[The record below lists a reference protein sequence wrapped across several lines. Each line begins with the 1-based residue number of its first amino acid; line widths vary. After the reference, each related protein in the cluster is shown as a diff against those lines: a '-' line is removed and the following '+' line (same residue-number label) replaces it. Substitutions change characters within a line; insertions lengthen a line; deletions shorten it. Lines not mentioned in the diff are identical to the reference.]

1 MLQVT
6 ESVQLRVRTPV
17 RLENTS
23 TTELTV
29 IEGDNA
35 TLDCKARYCV
45 DTVTTLHQTDDCVAG
60 SRPRAWSGP
69 GRTGRC

>member
-45 DTVTTLHQTDDCVAG
+45 DTVQISPLYT
-60 SRPRAWSGP
+60 
-69 GRTGRC
+69 